1 MTRNPRPHDTTIR
14 TIICYSAMASC
25 LPKLHYSTLD
35 RVGSIKSID
44 LIDIDLID

>member
-1 MTRNPRPHDTTIR
+1 MAHNCSSTMTRNPRPHDTTIR

-25 LPKLHYSTLD
+25 Q
-35 RVGSIKSID
+35 SID